1 MLWHFECWLLKPKTR
16 WGKRLVPFL
25 TRVWPRQCSARTE
38 RISGR
43 LADMALAIPDRFP
56 EIVDAIL
63 PRLVPIMGA
72 SLRTNN
78 LLNNTEGSIIRNHP
92 QVLLTLLQAI
102 LPENKIH
109 WPSESKEILDQL
121 AQQSETKDDPRL
133 AELRQREQQ

>member
-1 MLWHFECWLLKPKTR
+1 
-16 WGKRLVPFL
+16 
-25 TRVWPRQCSARTE
+25 
-38 RISGR
+38 
-43 LADMALAIPDRFP
+43 MALAIPDRFP